1 MTTKM
6 ISEETLQP
14 QAQEETRITPRDLRR
29 VFWRS
34 FQMEFSWN
42 YERQMNLAFVY
53 ALIPVL
59 KKLYPR
65 KEELARALKRHLV
78 FFNTT
83 PHIVTLL
90 LGITTAM
97 EEKNSHQ
104 KNMDATA
111 IDNVKA
117 SLMGPLAGLG
127 DSFFWGTLRL
137 IATGIGTSLALKGNI
152 LGPILFLLVFNVPH
166 ILVRFMA
173 IRHEDE
179 LKLSR
184 RIAASWVVISM
195 AVAVFIGIVGH
206 AVSAAG
212 RIPSLEGSATETVI
226 VRLSDLLSS
235 YGILPAVVAGCI
247 LAGILAATMSTA
259 DSQLLAA
266 ASAFSENVLQ
276 DLLGVK
282 LTPKQ
287 NMLAARLTVVVIAFI
302 AIFLAA
308 DPNSN
313 VFKIVSFAWAGF
325 GATFGPAMLCA
336 LFWRR
341 SNRQGIMAGLVVGGV
356 MIFVWKFLVAPM
368 GGIFNIYE
376 LLPAFLCALC
386 AIVVVS
392 LLTPAPEKEITDMFD
407 SYNT

>member
-14 QAQEETRITPRDLRR
+14 QEQEETRITPRDLRR

-65 KEELARALKRHLV
+65 KEELAGALKRHLV

-97 EEKNSHQ
+97 EEKNSQQ
-104 KNMDATA
+104 KNMDANA

-166 ILVRFMA
+166 ILVFYPLGLRA
-173 IRHEDE
+173 GHRRPAADPEERNDGEPDLRGIDYRPDGGRGDDRLNDRYHHPCLLRGRGSQNPGAGHHQRHSA
-179 LKLSR
+179 L
-184 RIAASWVVISM
+184 
-195 AVAVFIGIVGH
+195 H
-206 AVSAAG
+206 AAAG
-212 RIPSLEGSATETVI
+212 EFRH
-226 VRLSDLLSS
+226 R
-235 YGILPAVVAGCI
+235 
-247 LAGILAATMSTA
+247 
-259 DSQLLAA
+259 LLAA
-266 ASAFSENVLQ
+266 
-276 DLLGVK
+276 
-282 LTPKQ
+282 
-287 NMLAARLTVVVIAFI
+287 
-302 AIFLAA
+302 
-308 DPNSN
+308 
-313 VFKIVSFAWAGF
+313 WA
-325 GATFGPAMLCA
+325 
-336 LFWRR
+336 
-341 SNRQGIMAGLVVGGV
+341 QG
-356 MIFVWKFLVAPM
+356 
-368 GGIFNIYE
+368 
-376 LLPAFLCALC
+376 
-386 AIVVVS
+386 
-392 LLTPAPEKEITDMFD
+392 
-407 SYNT
+407 

>member
-6 ISEETLQP
+6 ISEEALQP

-65 KEELARALKRHLV
+65 REELAAALKRHLV

-97 EEKNSHQ
+97 EEKNSQQ

-152 LGPILFLLVFNVPH
+152 LGPILFLLVLTFLQRIQKSGMMESLTYGASIIGLMVVGAMTASMIDITIPLSFGAGEAKTQVQDIIND
-166 ILVRFMA
+166 ILPCMLPLVSF
-173 IRHEDE
+173 
-179 LKLSR
+179 
-184 RIAASWVVISM
+184 
-195 AVAVFIGIVGH
+195 GIVYWLL
-206 AVSAAG
+206 G
-212 RIPSLEGSATETVI
+212 RKVKP
-226 VRLSDLLSS
+226 LSIIGGMALV
-235 YGILPAVVAGCI
+235 GILGSWI
-247 LAGILAATMSTA
+247 G
-259 DSQLLAA
+259 
-266 ASAFSENVLQ
+266 
-276 DLLGVK
+276 
-282 LTPKQ
+282 
-287 NMLAARLTVVVIAFI
+287 
-302 AIFLAA
+302 
-308 DPNSN
+308 
-313 VFKIVSFAWAGF
+313 
-325 GATFGPAMLCA
+325 
-336 LFWRR
+336 LF
-341 SNRQGIMAGLVVGGV
+341 
-356 MIFVWKFLVAPM
+356 
-368 GGIFNIYE
+368 
-376 LLPAFLCALC
+376 
-386 AIVVVS
+386 
-392 LLTPAPEKEITDMFD
+392 
-407 SYNT
+407 

>member
-14 QAQEETRITPRDLRR
+14 QEQEETRITPRDLRR

-65 KEELARALKRHLV
+65 KEELAGALKRHLV

-97 EEKNSHQ
+97 EEKNSQQ
-104 KNMDATA
+104 KNMDANA

-166 ILVRFMA
+166 ILARWCFTRWGYVLGTGVLQRIQKSGMMESLTYGASIIGLMVVGAMTASMIDIIIPVSFGAGEAKTQVQDIINDILPCM
-173 IRHEDE
+173 
-179 LKLSR
+179 LSLV
-184 RIAASWVVISM
+184 S
-195 AVAVFIGIVGH
+195 FGIVYWLL
-206 AVSAAG
+206 G
-212 RIPSLEGSATETVI
+212 RKVKP
-226 VRLSDLLSS
+226 LSIIGGMALV
-235 YGILPAVVAGCI
+235 GILGSWI
-247 LAGILAATMSTA
+247 G
-259 DSQLLAA
+259 
-266 ASAFSENVLQ
+266 
-276 DLLGVK
+276 
-282 LTPKQ
+282 
-287 NMLAARLTVVVIAFI
+287 
-302 AIFLAA
+302 
-308 DPNSN
+308 
-313 VFKIVSFAWAGF
+313 
-325 GATFGPAMLCA
+325 
-336 LFWRR
+336 LF
-341 SNRQGIMAGLVVGGV
+341 
-356 MIFVWKFLVAPM
+356 
-368 GGIFNIYE
+368 
-376 LLPAFLCALC
+376 
-386 AIVVVS
+386 
-392 LLTPAPEKEITDMFD
+392 
-407 SYNT
+407 